1 MTTNKNKNENKTEII
16 ETLFPELKNKTA
28 DELEKLLRDNDP
40 IKYEARFERG
50 KLITKIKQLEKDLI
64 SVDKSQTMWTV
75 KKDKLETQIKIY
87 KFEIKLIEAEKIL
100 ETKI

>member
-1 MTTNKNKNENKTEII
+1 MTTNKNKKTEMI
-16 ETLFPELKNKTA
+16 EKLFPELKNLTA

-50 KLITKIKQLEKDLI
+50 KLIKKIKQLEEDVKNLDT
-64 SVDKSQTMWTV
+64 SQTMWTV

>member
-1 MTTNKNKNENKTEII
+1 MTTKKNENKTEII
-16 ETLFPELKNKTA
+16 EKLFPELKNLTA
-28 DELEKLLRDNDP
+28 DELEKFLRDNDP

-100 ETKI
+100 ETKM

>member
-1 MTTNKNKNENKTEII
+1 MTTKKNENKTEII
-16 ETLFPELKNKTA
+16 EKLFPELKNLTA
-28 DELEKLLRDNDP
+28 DELEKFLRDNDP

-50 KLITKIKQLEKDLI
+50 KLINKIKQLEKDLI

>member
-50 KLITKIKQLEKDLI
+50 KLINKIKQLEEDVKNLDT
-64 SVDKSQTMWTV
+64 SQTMWTV
-75 KKDKLETQIKIY
+75 KKDKLETQIKIF
-87 KFEIKLIEAEKIL
+87 KFEIKLIEAEKAL
-100 ETKI
+100 EFKI